1 MSLADQTYFHSIK
14 CRRGTCASVVGRESI
29 CITEFSLFTCQ
40 HFFLSLYGH
49 VLFVHSGH
57 GGHSLFV
64 LYTGRTRLLFIEDK
78 QVSVSAFV
86 QLRVMAGFLVC
97 FRFALFVFGSTGLF
111 VFELEFVC
119 VIERV
124 CIVALSI

>member
-1 MSLADQTYFHSIK
+1 MCQ
-14 CRRGTCASVVGRESI
+14 CVVGQESI
-29 CITEFSLFTCQ
+29 CVTEFSLFTCQ
-40 HFFLSLYGH
+40 HFFSLSLYDH

-57 GGHSLFV
+57 GGHSLFA

-97 FRFALFVFGSTGLF
+97 LFSICTLC
-111 VFELEFVC
+111 LWKHCFVC
-119 VIERV
+119 
-124 CIVALSI
+124 L